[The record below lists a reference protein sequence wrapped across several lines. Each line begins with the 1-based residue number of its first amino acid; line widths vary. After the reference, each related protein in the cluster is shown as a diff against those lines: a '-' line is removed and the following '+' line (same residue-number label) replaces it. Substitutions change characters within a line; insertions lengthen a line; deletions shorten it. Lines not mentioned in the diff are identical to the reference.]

1 MTEEFKTQYDAMS
14 NIDKAE
20 DLAYTLGYDEAYLDG
35 ATITSPTYR
44 EEMTKK
50 IASLCGGEWTEGAK
64 IAYQSGCHD
73 GYMET

>member
-1 MTEEFKTQYDAMS
+1 MGKEFKKQF
-14 NIDKAE
+14 DKNA
-20 DLAYTLGYDEAYLDG
+20 DSIMAKRLAYKLGYDEAYCDG

-50 IASLCGGEWTEGAK
+50 TASLCGGKWTEGAK